1 MSIGVGVGE
10 GEGVDVAFVV
20 AVVVVVEVVGT
31 VGRVRVVV
39 SVHTEKVVGSVEVE
53 VVDDVVV
60 VVVKV
65 VVVVGV
71 VVVAAIVVAAIVVV
85 VVGPF
90 LHCCNCNFGNC
101 RKDKIESSFHKVQV
115 GRCKLEIE
123 GKWVETRGYLERLR
137 GCLVDVD
144 AVVEFVVG
152 VVDVVDV
159 VNVVNAAAAV
169 VVDVDVVVVEGRDRK
184 LGRHERPALNDQGGP
199 LVIMGIRI
207 EIIWIDRKIDR

>member
-20 AVVVVVEVVGT
+20 AVVEVVEVVGT

-60 VVVKV
+60 VVVVKV
-65 VVVVGV
+65 VVVVEV

-115 GRCKLEIE
+115 GRCTLEIE

-144 AVVEFVVG
+144 AVVEVVVG

-159 VNVVNAAAAV
+159 VNAAAV